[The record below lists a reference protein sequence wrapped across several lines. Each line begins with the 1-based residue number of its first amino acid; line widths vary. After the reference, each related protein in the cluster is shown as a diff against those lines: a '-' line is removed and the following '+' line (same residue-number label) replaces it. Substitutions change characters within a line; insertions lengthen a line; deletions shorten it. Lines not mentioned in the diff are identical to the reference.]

1 MALKVQHCYPTVW
14 KNMKRTPASST
25 SIPHATSCGS
35 PWSRLSLS
43 IILSL
48 CAACASSSEPSPPSA
63 DPEVKEIKAKDAID
77 DTEGPEADIFAEA
90 KRLYEARMYSIA
102 RNNFQ
107 SIKDRFPLGAH
118 GNFVEIKIADC
129 YYFNGEYNEAAKFYE
144 GYIKNYPASPD
155 LPYVELQAARAH
167 VNSSSGTGRDRFP
180 LERAL
185 AIFDGMVEKYPG
197 TAYGHAAER
206 ERAPVVQHLADYD
219 QMIIDFYKQR
229 ENTAAVEARE
239 KMFKERWAT
248 RLDIARREAEVQDT
262 PLDEQPAPE
271 VPSVPLSP
279 PPETQEEVDA
289 LRGDVPVEE

>member
-1 MALKVQHCYPTVW
+1 MALRVQRCYAMAR
-14 KNMKRTPASST
+14 KSMKRNLPFTTHRPHHTPRGST
-25 SIPHATSCGS
+25 WTRG
-35 PWSRLSLS
+35 SLS
-43 IILSL
+43 ILLAL
-48 CAACASSSEPSPPSA
+48 CTACASTSEPSPPSA
-63 DPEVKEIKAKDAID
+63 DPEAKEIKAKDAID

-118 GNFVEIKIADC
+118 ANFAEIKIADC
-129 YYFNGEYNEAAKFYE
+129 YYFNSEYNEAAKFYE
-144 GYIKNYPASPD
+144 GYLKNYPASPNI
-155 LPYVELQAARAH
+155 PYVELQAARAH

-206 ERAPVVQHLADYD
+206 ERAPVVQHLAEYD
-219 QMIIDFYKQR
+219 RLIIDFYRHR

-239 KMFKERWAT
+239 KLFNERWAA
-248 RLDIARREAEVQDT
+248 RLERARKEAEVQDIT
-262 PLDEQPAPE
+262 LDEEPAPE
-271 VPSVPLSP
+271 AP
-279 PPETQEEVDA
+279 
-289 LRGDVPVEE
+289 